1 MINSCLNLRI
11 DLLTILV
18 RFFVSIFRYPVTLCL
33 PSQWN
38 TSETQK
44 VTVGKF
50 VVYWGETL
58 KWMSFYLTIYGC
70 YEARLYETADKYRI
84 CDEVKHYDIM
94 DKLLLELFTLVVK
107 QKWNAVR
114 NIKWSR
120 NKFKSDIDYYIRFD
134 FYKKGN
140 WEESCDCWYVHEY
153 FEYCSKGRIVKT
165 LFDRI
170 VDNIKQGHCPHTI
183 GQPEVCI
190 TSTGVHL
197 IHAACAVNNKEAV
210 KYMLQDDVL
219 LFLVRTTCAR
229 LTPAVVAVLK
239 DSSDVIKSVSAPLF
253 STGFKGR
260 HDSTKGQ
267 TMRWVSRDPDTEELT
282 KVTVE
287 HFQKCSD
294 QHPFVWCFFLNVIP
308 SKKTIKEIVPFVSY
322 SDIHIILGHVIHA
335 MNGKTA
341 TEIVTNF
348 SQHISIYDPDLALQC
363 VLWNKPEVLQI
374 VLSRSGNID
383 ISKRR
388 YSGFSLQSL
397 AEFLCHSECVGVL
410 EAFKQCMGTTNKGI
424 LQAPFS
430 RFLAKLEQHTYNTG
444 ARNVSPY
451 TCLVFIYKLC
461 QYSFNC
467 ESLCQLL
474 SKVSE
479 NNFDVN
485 QQDDDGLTVLH
496 VILLA
501 EVLEDIHCLESVF
514 DTICRLGA
522 DVNVEDNEGRNALDI
537 AMTESPNFKFRTSS
551 DRLRVFKLVLSHNPV
566 PSLNSKAVTNAVE
579 RDCLNA
585 LLQFLDY
592 EPVRVVL
599 VKADEKGVP
608 AETARDKYLALSFV
622 AILLELG
629 FTVKQCEIESFG
641 KLPSALRCYLIETVS
656 TPLPLKARC
665 RNVIRETFPGPKLW
679 RLLNVIKIPRLIVD
693 IILFR
698 PYLHHTKITDM
709 NNVELPCR

>member
-1 MINSCLNLRI
+1 M
-11 DLLTILV
+11 
-18 RFFVSIFRYPVTLCL
+18 
-33 PSQWN
+33 
-38 TSETQK
+38 
-44 VTVGKF
+44 G
-50 VVYWGETL
+50 
-58 KWMSFYLTIYGC
+58 FYLTIYAC
-70 YEARLYETADKYRI
+70 YEARLYETANKYGI
-84 CDEVKHYDIM
+84 YDEVEYDNSMGDI
-94 DKLLLELFTLVVK
+94 LLELFTLVVK
-107 QKWNAVR
+107 QKWNAIR

-170 VDNIKQGHCPHTI
+170 VDNIKQGRCPHTI
-183 GQPEVCI
+183 GQPEDCI
-190 TSTGVHL
+190 TSTGAHL
-197 IHAACAVNNKEAV
+197 IHAACAVNNKESV

-229 LTPAVVAVLK
+229 LTSAVVAVLK

-267 TMRWVSRDPDTEELT
+267 TMRWVSRDPATKEVT

-287 HFQKCSD
+287 HFQNCSD

-308 SKKTIKEIVPFVSY
+308 SKKSIKEIVPFVSY
-322 SDIHIILGHVIHA
+322 SDIRIILGYVIHA
-335 MNGKTA
+335 MDGKTA

-348 SQHISIYDPDLALQC
+348 SQHISIYDPDLVLEC

-374 VLSRSGNID
+374 VLSQSGNID

-388 YSGFSLQSL
+388 YSGFSLQSI

-410 EAFKQCMGTTNKGI
+410 KAFKQCADTINQGI
-424 LQAPFS
+424 LDVQLI
-430 RFLAKLEQHTYNTG
+430 RFMEKLDQQKYNSG
-444 ARNVSPY
+444 ARNASPY
-451 TCLVFIYKLC
+451 TCLAFIYMLC
-461 QYSFNC
+461 QYSYNC

-474 SKVSE
+474 LKVSE

-485 QQDDDGLTVLH
+485 QQDDDGKTVLNNI
-496 VILLA
+496 ILPK
-501 EVLEDIHCLESVF
+501 VLDDMHCFENVF
-514 DTICRLGA
+514 ETLCRLGA

-579 RDCLNA
+579 RDGLNA

-599 VKADEKGVP
+599 VKDDESGVH
-608 AETARDKYLALSFV
+608 AETARDKCLALSFV

-629 FTVKQCEIESFG
+629 FTVRQCEVKLFD
-641 KLPSALRCYLIETVS
+641 KLPCALRCYLIETIS